1 MIGHFNASKMG
12 FKLLVLCS
20 SVTLGLV
27 EFFALQR
34 SRYRAWRT
42 QN

>member
-1 MIGHFNASKMG
+1 MSGHFNASKMG

-27 EFFALQR
+27 EFLALQR
-34 SRYRAWRT
+34 SRYRVWRG
-42 QN
+42 QS

>member
-1 MIGHFNASKMG
+1 MIGHLNASKMG

-27 EFFALQR
+27 EFLALQR
-34 SRYRAWRT
+34 SRYRAWRA
-42 QN
+42 QS

>member
-1 MIGHFNASKMG
+1 MTGHFNASKMG

-20 SVTLGLV
+20 NVTLGLV

-34 SRYRAWRT
+34 SRYRAWRM